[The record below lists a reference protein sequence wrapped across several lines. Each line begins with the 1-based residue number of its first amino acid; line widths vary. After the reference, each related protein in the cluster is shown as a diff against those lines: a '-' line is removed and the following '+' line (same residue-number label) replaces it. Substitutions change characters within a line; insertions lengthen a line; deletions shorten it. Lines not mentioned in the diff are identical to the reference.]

1 MGMMIIILII
11 KTKKMIYFKA
21 LWLSQPLCLG
31 LTRLSGG
38 LLFGSMI
45 LLGFAAI
52 GGLIASIVLYNQ
64 GKKNKKYFLFFLL
77 IFIFR

>member
-1 MGMMIIILII
+1 MTKLNQKRNGYDDYYINNPN
-11 KTKKMIYFKA
+11 KKMIYFKA

-45 LLGFAAI
+45 LLGCAAI

-64 GKKNKKYFLFFLL
+64 GKKK
-77 IFIFR
+77 

>member
-1 MGMMIIILII
+1 
-11 KTKKMIYFKA
+11 MIYFKE

-38 LLFGSMI
+38 MLFGSMI
-45 LLGFAAI
+45 ILGCAAI
-52 GGLIASIVLYNQ
+52 AGLIASIVLYNQ
-64 GKKNKKYFLFFLL
+64 GKKKSKIFSFSLL